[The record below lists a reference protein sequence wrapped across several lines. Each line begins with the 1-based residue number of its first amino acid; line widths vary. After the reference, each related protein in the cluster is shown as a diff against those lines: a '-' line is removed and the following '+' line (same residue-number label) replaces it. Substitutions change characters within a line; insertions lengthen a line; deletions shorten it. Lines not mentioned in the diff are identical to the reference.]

1 MLSAVIVED
10 EVPAAERLKVLL
22 KDCDITVLSAFRN
35 APSALSWFENHQ
47 ADVVFVDIGL
57 PGMTGL
63 EFVERLT
70 HTTKIMPIVI
80 FTTAYEEHALKAF
93 DLAATDYL
101 LKPIKL
107 SRLKDAVAR
116 IITNTQADKSS
127 TQFKAFT
134 ITQHNRILQIPWQ
147 QTIFLMAD
155 QKVVWLHTYDKK
167 IYELPKTL
175 IYWEEILGNKVLR
188 IHRNALVMRHALD
201 RLVRLDDDGNEIETD
216 DDKNDNNARWGA
228 IIVDYDEILP
238 VSRRQLT
245 YLRKALG
252 LG

>member
-1 MLSAVIVED
+1 MLSAVILED
-10 EVPAAERLKVLL
+10 EIPATERLKVLL
-22 KDCDITVLSAFRN
+22 KDCDIAVLSSFRN
-35 APSALSWFENHQ
+35 APSALAWFENHQ
-47 ADVVFVDIGL
+47 ADIVFVDIGL

-70 HTTKIMPIVI
+70 HITKTIPSVI

-107 SRLKDAVAR
+107 SRLKDAIAR
-116 IITNTQADKSS
+116 IPTAQTDKSTS
-127 TQFKAFT
+127 QFEVFT
-134 ITQHNRILQIPWQ
+134 ITEYNKILQIPWQ

-155 QKVVWLHTYDKK
+155 QKVVWLYTYDKK

-175 IYWEEILGNKVLR
+175 IYWEEILGDKVLR

-201 RLVRLDDDGNEIETD
+201 RLVRLDDDGNEIESN

-228 IIVDYDEILP
+228 VIVDYDEILP
-238 VSRRQLT
+238 VSRRQLS
-245 YLRKALG
+245 YLRKLLG
-252 LG
+252 

>member
-1 MLSAVIVED
+1 MFSAVIVED

-22 KDCDITVLSAFRN
+22 KDCDIAVLSAFRN
-35 APSALSWFENHQ
+35 APSALSWFEHHQ
-47 ADVVFVDIGL
+47 ADIVFVDIGL

-70 HTTKIMPIVI
+70 HITKIMPTVI

-107 SRLKDAVAR
+107 SRLKDAIAR
-116 IITNTQADKSS
+116 IAMPQTDKSTS
-127 TQFKAFT
+127 QFEVFT
-134 ITQHNRILQIPWQ
+134 ITEHNKILQIPWQ
-147 QTIFLMAD
+147 QTVFLMAD

-188 IHRNALVMRHALD
+188 IHRNALVMRHALS
-201 RLVRLDDDGNEIETD
+201 RLVRLDDDGNEIESN

-228 IIVDYDEILP
+228 VIVDYDEILP
-238 VSRRQLT
+238 VSRRQLS

-252 LG
+252 